1 MRKRPI
7 IKRKRTNLVKSSYNA
22 ASIQILDGLSPVR
35 KRPGMYIGDTG
46 KAGFHHLV
54 WEILDNSVDEAAAGF
69 ASEINITLIDDRS
82 ITIQDDGRGIPVDI
96 HPQANIPTVHV
107 VFTKLHAG
115 GKFGGGAYK
124 TAGGLHGVGS
134 AVVNALSSSTVVTV
148 YKDGYSNIARY
159 SQGKILGKLEKVK
172 LPKKQ
177 RKTRGTEVTFTPDPE
192 MFGKKLKFDP
202 DLIVHR
208 IKIKAFLTPGVTFRF
223 ITPTEVIS
231 YMYKD
236 GILDMLSEEVSQD
249 EILTPEPC
257 FLVSEDPKIHIA
269 FLWTS
274 RGGSNIYSYAN
285 GIVTP
290 DGGTHHLG
298 LDDAIVKQIRAY
310 AEKSNLLP
318 KKIKLIPN
326 DVREGL
332 VAVISVFIEDPQFQ
346 GQTKNRLNNP
356 SVRKLVENLITDSIK
371 NWLEKHEDQ
380 TKVLIRNV
388 VLIAK
393 ARLASKQAEELI
405 KRKSA
410 TSKLTLPG
418 KLSDCSSTNL
428 EETELFIVE
437 GDSAGGSAKQGRNRK
452 TQAILALRGKVLNAE
467 AARVTQVSKNE
478 ELKSIVAAIGT
489 GYGEIFDISRLR
501 YGKIIIMC
509 DADDDGNHIAVLLLA
524 FIYRYMTELIFEKRV
539 YIAKPPLYKISTAKK
554 VHWVSSNKEK
564 DKLLS
569 KYPKAQLVRFKG
581 LGEMNANT
589 LYETTMNPE
598 KRELEL
604 VSLDPNTILMSESIQ
619 SLLLGKSTSS
629 RHYMITTFA
638 DEFE

>member
-7 IKRKRTNLVKSSYNA
+7 IKRKRTNLVKSSYGA

-82 ITIQDDGRGIPVDI
+82 ICIQDNGRGIPVDI

-134 AVVNALSSSTVVTV
+134 AVVNALSSSTEVTV
-148 YKDGYSNIARY
+148 YREGYSHTANY
-159 SQGKILGKLEKVK
+159 SQGKILGELKKVK

-177 RKTRGTEVTFTPDPE
+177 RSARGTEVTFTPDPE
-192 MFGKKLKFDP
+192 MFGKKQKFDP

-223 ITPTEVIS
+223 TTADDVVS

-249 EILTPEPC
+249 EILTPEPY
-257 FLVSEDPKIHIA
+257 FIASEDPKIHIA
-269 FLWTS
+269 LLWTGRS
-274 RGGSNIYSYAN
+274 GSNIYSYAN

-298 LDDAIVKQIRAY
+298 LDDAIVKQVRTY
-310 AEKSNLLP
+310 AEKSGLLP
-318 KKIKLIPN
+318 KKIKLTPN
-326 DVREGL
+326 DVRDGL

-356 SVRKLVENLITDSIK
+356 PVRKMVDNLASESIK
-371 NWLEKHEDQ
+371 DWLEKYEDQ
-380 TKVLIRNV
+380 SRKLIRNIV
-388 VLIAK
+388 TVAK
-393 ARLASKQAEELI
+393 ARLASKQAEELV

-418 KLSDCSSTNL
+418 KLSDCSSTKV

-467 AARVTQVSKNE
+467 SAGVVQVSKNE

-524 FIYRYMTELIFEKRV
+524 FIYRYMTELLFDERV
-539 YIAKPPLYKISTAKK
+539 YIAKPPLYKITTSKK
-554 VHWVSSNKEK
+554 VFWVTTNKER
-564 DKLLS
+564 DKILS
-569 KYPKAQLVRFKG
+569 KFPKAQLVRFKG

-589 LYETTMNPE
+589 LYETTMDPD
-598 KRELEL
+598 KRQLEL
-604 VSLDPNTILMSESIQ
+604 VSITPDNILMTESIQ

-629 RHYMITTFA
+629 RYYMISNFV
-638 DEFE
+638 E